1 MSDEKKF
8 VDGLFVKEK
17 ELKYGP
23 VTELSFNVDK
33 FTAWIEKHC
42 NEKGYVNV
50 TIAKSKDGKPYAKLN
65 DWKPDNKPEEVNK
78 NNVDDSDNLPF

>member
-23 VTELSFNVDK
+23 ITELSFKVEDFKQFLDENK
-33 FTAWIEKHC
+33 NA
-42 NEKGYVNV
+42 KGYVNV
-50 TIAKSKDGKPYAKLN
+50 SIMKSRDGKPYAKLN
-65 DWKPDNKPEEVNK
+65 DWKPDNKPEQKPEENFSEEP
-78 NNVDDSDNLPF
+78 DLPF

>member
-8 VDGLFVKEK
+8 VEGLFVKEK

-23 VTELSFNVDK
+23 LTELSFNVDK

-50 TIAKSKDGKPYAKLN
+50 TIAKSKEGKPYAKLN
-65 DWKPDNKPEEVNK
+65 DWKPDNKNDQKQEDL
-78 NNVDDSDNLPF
+78 DDKSLPF